1 VCSALPPASHLYL
14 INDQST
20 KEEILSGSIEDIARV
35 RDTAERLKLAVV
47 DSKNDVL
54 IWNGKFPF
62 GRADIS
68 IHCWKL
74 S

>member
-1 VCSALPPASHLYL
+1 MYLSLPPAPDLRLMS
-14 INDQST
+14 DQST
-20 KEEILSGSIEDIARV
+20 KEEIASGSIEDINRI
-35 RDTAERLKLAVV
+35 RDAVERLKLAVV
-47 DSKNDVL
+47 DSKKDVL

-74 S
+74 